1 MKLQRWFYEGET
13 HLGRCD
19 YCGGLSHPP
28 ERVLPERTDEWIAQ
42 ALGTEISIVQKKNLH
57 GRISCGWFSESKVL
71 IAEAADYGHTLS
83 PVFDKILELAHEEAA
98 KRNQSQP

>member
-1 MKLQRWFYEGET
+1 MKLQRWFYEKET
-13 HLGRCD
+13 SLGSCNRC
-19 YCGGLSHPP
+19 GKLSRVT
-28 ERVLPERTDEWIAQ
+28 ERVLPECTDEWVAQ
-42 ALGTEISIVQKKNLH
+42 ALGYEISIVQKKDLH

-71 IAEAADYGHTLS
+71 IAEAADYRRTPS